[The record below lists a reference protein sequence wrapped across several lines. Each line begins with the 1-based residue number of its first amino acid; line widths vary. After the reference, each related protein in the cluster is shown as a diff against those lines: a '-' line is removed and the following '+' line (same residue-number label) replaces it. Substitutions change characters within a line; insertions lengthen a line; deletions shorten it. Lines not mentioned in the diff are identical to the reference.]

1 MHIYIPLLSIRWS
14 QIREHLSTFFQYSEE
29 YFSMKPLIAQ
39 RLKTPMAYRSGL
51 IDKGS
56 QFRASAASIYEYIR
70 GDMTILCAKS

>member
-1 MHIYIPLLSIRWS
+1 
-14 QIREHLSTFFQYSEE
+14 
-29 YFSMKPLIAQ
+29 MKPLIAQ

-70 GDMTILCAKS
+70 GNMTIICAKS